1 MVQSSDRK
9 QKQKV
14 VVWFVEG
21 GRRKEEEVPNAE
33 EEEEKGRMGKLGEGN
48 RAKDLAGETDFN
60 SLCAKSEKIT

>member
-1 MVQSSDRK
+1 L
-9 QKQKV
+9 
-14 VVWFVEG
+14 E
-21 GRRKEEEVPNAE
+21 KEEEVPKAE

>member
-1 MVQSSDRK
+1 VRWYKAATESRSKRL
-9 QKQKV
+9 
-14 VVWFVEG
+14 WFGLE
-21 GRRKEEEVPNAE
+21 KEEEVPKAE

>member
-1 MVQSSDRK
+1 LVCR
-9 QKQKV
+9 
-14 VVWFVEG
+14 
-21 GRRKEEEVPNAE
+21 RRKEEEVPKAE